1 MAYRVYDEFDPATI
15 TKDQDGSFM
24 VTSPMPGDS
33 WVEGYIL
40 SYGDAVE
47 VVEPQWLREVIKK
60 KLENSI
66 KKYL

>member
-1 MAYRVYDEFDPATI
+1 
-15 TKDQDGSFM
+15 M
-24 VTSPMPGDS
+24 VMSDLPGDG

-47 VVEPQWLREVIKK
+47 VVEPQWLREAIT
-60 KLENSI
+60 KLANSL